1 VWVRAE
7 SPRRGTASPELHP
20 CAIAE
25 SLTDT
30 SAYVCLRV
38 PAPRAPR
45 SSLRKPFHNAPP
57 APHPHTHACTLSSC
71 SATSP
76 GARPLHAS
84 PVCRSRLRKS
94 SLRAPALALQ
104 RAACRPLPHTPP
116 RRAST
121 CILCC
126 STPAEPLTHAPP
138 TASPAPFAHHCS
150 LRAARIQRIRAATA
164 RYHTDSLLLA
174 RSHAASLAPAP
185 LGSRAT
191 HAFAPRR
198 QFTSACTHVPTS
210 AVRPR
215 ASTSRPRPALAPLCL
230 GLAHA

>member
-1 VWVRAE
+1 LVVLRLLRARHARPLPSLHGFLLSGLQRPSRGSIAFPVRVRAE
-7 SPRRGTASPELHP
+7 SLRRGTASPELHP
-20 CAIAE
+20 CAIAD
-25 SLTDT
+25 SLADT

-45 SSLRKPFHNAPP
+45 SSSRKPFHNAPP

-76 GARPLHAS
+76 SARPLHAS

-94 SLRAPALALQ
+94 SLRAPALAL
-104 RAACRPLPHTPP
+104 R
-116 RRAST
+116 
-121 CILCC
+121 
-126 STPAEPLTHAPP
+126 
-138 TASPAPFAHHCS
+138 
-150 LRAARIQRIRAATA
+150 RIRAATA